1 LIEVRAVGADDA
13 ALLHELRL
21 RALTSDPDSFAAGVS
36 DADEEWAARAASL
49 AEGDGAVLIAL
60 RDAEPLGMA
69 GVRWVDDE
77 RRVAALWGMWVDPS
91 ARGTGAGRRLVS
103 AVRAWVRD
111 HGGRFVRLGVFARDG
126 GAEGFYE
133 RLGFVSVDDFPWSR
147 DPSRQ
152 VIRMVR
158 PA

>member
-1 LIEVRAVGADDA
+1 LIEVRAVGPGDA
-13 ALLHELRL
+13 ALLRELRL
-21 RALTSDPDSFAAGVS
+21 RALTTDPDSFAAGVS
-36 DADEEWAARAASL
+36 DADEAWAAHATSL
-49 AEGDGAVLIAL
+49 PEGDGAVLIAL
-60 RDAEPLGMA
+60 RDSEPVGMA
-69 GVRWVDDE
+69 GVRWPDDE
-77 RRVAALWGMWVDPS
+77 RRIAALWGMWIDPS
-91 ARGTGAGRRLVS
+91 ARGTGAGRLLVA

-111 HGGRFVRLGVFARDG
+111 HDGRFVRLGVFARDG

-133 RLGFVSVDDFPWSR
+133 RLGFVSVDDFPWQR